1 MNDIETQAGMYGQ
14 EVIRYSPGRPSQGA
28 ESGPRVSIGHIG
40 GVTSYRPW
48 EEQGQGQASQGLG
61 IPMAPA
67 PKAPTLNRVHTGS
80 LSLVVGGSQPQEHGV
95 TRINSADLAPT
106 NGGILGTLQNNA
118 GFPTSVVSPNATV
131 ELPGMGRTSVK
142 VAAALGYLT
151 RTPDG
156 RYVEAAPG
164 NAEGGLQSPA
174 QAQTAN
180 NSSGTQEQQ
189 QAAGL
194 DLFDSIPTAS
204 GESLEQAY
212 GALIEPIQQGTYDAM
227 LASAT
232 AHLAQDGDLDSLIG
246 SLVSRYGSD
255 ITSDYS
261 AFHGAEIAVEGDAQE
276 RAKSAIKAGAD
287 MWQAQADRHVKA
299 AGIEPSDF
307 YEWARETNPEALKQ
321 AIQGQLFGRSLK
333 GYTDLMNSYFD
344 NVPPT
349 LEALQRG
356 GIPTKQQ
363 GGTVFVQLGGS
374 WMSLD
379 SAVKARL
386 V

>member
-142 VAAALGYLT
+142 VAAALGYLA

-180 NSSGTQEQQ
+180 NSSGTQEQ

-246 SLVSRYGSD
+246 SLVSRYGSF
-255 ITSDYS
+255 T
-261 AFHGAEIAVEGDAQE
+261 EGLP
-276 RAKSAIKAGAD
+276 AG
-287 MWQAQADRHVKA
+287 MA
-299 AGIEPSDF
+299 AWGWSEKIPQVSISNMGRNRF
-307 YEWARETNPEALKQ
+307 PVIVRE
-321 AIQGQLFGRSLK
+321 
-333 GYTDLMNSYFD
+333 
-344 NVPPT
+344 
-349 LEALQRG
+349 
-356 GIPTKQQ
+356 
-363 GGTVFVQLGGS
+363 
-374 WMSLD
+374 
-379 SAVKARL
+379 
-386 V
+386 